1 MERSHTFDNF
11 FVHEGNEVALLAAKK
26 IVESPGELF
35 NPFYVFGSKGAGKT
49 HLLHAINS
57 ELSKKCTT
65 IFMPVKI
72 FEKSILESMA
82 FTSPLIVDDL
92 HKISDDCKEKLLD
105 IVERAL
111 DDNIQLCF
119 SANVAPGEI
128 KNLDGKI
135 CSYIKSGLV
144 CDLRSPEESARIEII
159 KKKADEAGIIL
170 SEDVAEELAPIA
182 TGSIGIIE
190 SMINR
195 LVAYS
200 SLGNMA
206 IDSNSIKMI
215 LQEFYPKKQAKAVSS
230 VLEDMK
236 RGEIWLSDIDA
247 VNLRAEFEKRKNL
260 WEMRGIDVS
269 PLEEQLQESSSDLQS
284 AYRDFVERVKKLIEL
299 QIAFRTVDRE
309 KHPLETMNA
318 EAMLLNP
325 QKIDELEELLSDL
338 GPSVEGSEKSD
349 DAPEVLPETEEHD
362 EIVVPLGLPGED
374 ASKPPESTEQQEGG
388 ESVEYH
394 KVVPLSDSLPVD
406 TTNTKNYLMP
416 DTLGELTEERF

>member
-11 FVHEGNEVALLAAKK
+11 FVHEGNEVALLAARK

-35 NPFYVFGSKGAGKT
+35 NPFYVFGNKGAGKT

-57 ELSKKCTT
+57 ELSNKCTT
-65 IFMPVKI
+65 LFMPAKI
-72 FEKSILESMA
+72 FEKSILESTT
-82 FTSPLIVDDL
+82 FDSPLIVDDL
-92 HKISDDCKEKLLD
+92 HKLGDDCKERLLE
-105 IVERAL
+105 IIERAL

-119 SANVAPGEI
+119 SADTAPEQV
-128 KNLDGKI
+128 KNLGSKV

-144 CDLRSPEESARIEII
+144 CDLRPPEESARIEII

-170 SEDVAEELAPIA
+170 SDDVAEELARLAI
-182 TGSIGIIE
+182 GSIGMIE

-206 IDSNSIKMI
+206 IDSDSIKMI
-215 LQEFYPKKQAKAVSS
+215 LQDFYPKKQAEAVSS

-236 RGEIWLSDIDA
+236 RDAMSLNDIGD
-247 VNLRAEFEKRKNL
+247 VNLRAEFEKRKSV

-269 PLEEQLQESSSDLQS
+269 FLEEQSQASGSDLQS

-299 QIAFRTVDRE
+299 QNTFRTVDRE
-309 KHPLETMNA
+309 KHPVEAVEA

-325 QKIDELEELLSDL
+325 GKIDELEQLLSGL
-338 GPSVEGSEKSD
+338 VPSVDASEKSD
-349 DAPEVLPETEEHD
+349 ATAEVLPETREHEET
-362 EIVVPLGLPGED
+362 VVPLGLPGED
-374 ASKPPESTEQQEGG
+374 MDKPVESTEQQERG
-388 ESVEYH
+388 ESIDYYRVE
-394 KVVPLSDSLPVD
+394 PLAESPPVD
-406 TTNTKNYLMP
+406 IKNTENYLIP
-416 DTLGELTEERF
+416 DSMGELTEEKF